1 MRCLAPRSF
10 ILFLML
16 FYIVPAFSQVG
27 TITFDL
33 QKDKPEKFKNK
44 TLKSETTGDKKF
56 TLKRRIS
63 QNIVSHYNY
72 YFNANNKLND
82 VIERARLSNKDDYG
96 KLLPFYGYSLNTT
109 AAQKNELDSVIYKA
123 TAGILLHD
131 LRNDWVDNLYLLI
144 GKSYLFQKEFD
155 SAAMTF
161 QFINYNLFPRKRKE
175 DNDFAKTVGT
185 NSSASGNSISI
196 ASKENKSVVYT
207 AFNRPPSRNDAL
219 VWQIR
224 TFIEQQEYTDA
235 AGLINTLQSDQNFP
249 SRLKPDL
256 EEVNAYWFYKQKMY
270 DSAATHLEKALAAA
284 EDKEDKARWEYLLA
298 QLFEITKQPEK
309 ASQYYTKAM
318 RHTTDPL
325 MDIYANLNNAKI
337 YRSNDPKEYNNTIDN
352 LIRMAKKGKYES
364 YRDIVYYSAGELAL
378 QKPDTAAAEFLF
390 HKSLGYNDINSAY
403 KNRAY
408 LQLAEIAFN
417 KKDYKKAS
425 EYYDSL
431 QLSDDVLI
439 DRIKEITDRK
449 NALSKIV
456 EKINIIEREDSLQRI
471 ALLSPTEREAYI
483 NDLLK
488 KLRKEK
494 GLKDMDL
501 NSSNPSSAFDNNQN
515 SSIDLFGQNQ
525 TKGDWYFYNASM
537 KSKGFSEF
545 KSRWGNRV
553 NVDNWRRNS
562 AVNSTINNVNTV
574 NNNNVTTLD
583 TKTTALNTDLSLSGM
598 MNNLPLTPDKIN
610 TSNILIA
617 SSLFEL
623 GKLYQNDLEDY
634 NMAVQTYEIS
644 LLRFPNNLY
653 NGELYL
659 NLIYCYQKLGN
670 ISKAAYYKNL
680 LVTNFKNTKYAQ
692 IALNPQAQKQG
703 AKDPAATKRYENI
716 YNLFI
721 EGQFEKAVEDKK
733 AADSLYGNNYW
744 SPQLLYIESVYY
756 IKQKQDSQAIV
767 TLNNII
773 TQYPNSPLKAKAATM
788 IDVLKRRKQIEGY
801 LTNLKVTRADDDK
814 LIVIN
819 DEPRQQKVVTQPNK
833 TEQPKTV
840 VPEEKKG
847 VVPQPQ
853 VVKPQPV
860 TNGTFSF
867 VAEEPQNVIMILDK
881 VDPVYI
887 SEARNAF
894 NRYNRENF
902 SAQTIDIIK
911 DPFDKDKN
919 FLIFSKFADASAA
932 IIYADRLKKNA
943 PSEVSWLP
951 ANKYSFLIISDAN
964 LQVLK
969 ANKDLPGYL
978 KLLNTKY
985 PGKF

>member
-1 MRCLAPRSF
+1 MRCLALRSS
-10 ILFLML
+10 ILLLML

-72 YFNANNKLND
+72 YFNANNKLNE
-82 VIERARLSNKDDYG
+82 VIERARMSNKDDYS

-109 AAQKNELDSVIYKA
+109 ASQKNELDSVIYKA

-144 GKSYLFQKEFD
+144 GKSYLLQKQFD

-185 NSSASGNSISI
+185 NSSSSGNTISI

-224 TFIEQQEYTDA
+224 TFIEQQEYYDA
-235 AGLINTLQSDQNFP
+235 AGLINTLQSDENFP

-270 DSAATHLEKALAAA
+270 DSAASHLEKALAAA

-298 QLFEITKQPEK
+298 QLFEITKQPQK
-309 ASQYYTKAM
+309 ASQYYNKAM

-325 MDIYANLNNAKI
+325 MDIYANLSNAKI
-337 YRSNDPKEYNNTIDN
+337 YRSNDPKEFNNTIDN
-352 LIRMAKKGKYES
+352 LIKMAKKGKYES

-390 HKSLGYNDINSAY
+390 HKSLTYNDINSAY
-403 KNRAY
+403 KNKAY
-408 LQLAEIAFN
+408 LQLADIAFN
-417 KKDYKKAS
+417 KKEYKKAS
-425 EYYDSL
+425 AFYDSL
-431 QLSDDVLI
+431 QLNDDALI
-439 DRIKEITDRK
+439 DRVKEIEDRK
-449 NALSKIV
+449 NALTKIV

-471 ALLSPTEREAYI
+471 AMLSPAEREAYI

-494 GLKDMDL
+494 GLKDYDL

-515 SSIDLFGQNQ
+515 QSPDLFGQNES
-525 TKGDWYFYNASM
+525 KGDWYFYNASV
-537 KSKGFSEF
+537 KSKGFGEF
-545 KSRWGNRV
+545 KSRWGKRL

-562 AVNSTINNVNTV
+562 AVNSTINNINTV
-574 NNNNVTTLD
+574 NNNVTTLD
-583 TKTTALNTDLSLSGM
+583 TKTTAVNTDLSLSGM
-598 MNNLPLTPDKIN
+598 MDNLPLTPDKIN

-623 GKLYQNDLEDY
+623 AKLYQNNLEDY

-670 ISKAAYYKNL
+670 LPKAEYYKNL

-756 IKQKQDSQAIV
+756 IKQNQDSLAIV

-773 TQYPNSPLKAKAATM
+773 TQYPASPLKQKAATM

-801 LTNLKVTRADDDK
+801 LTNLKVKRVDEDK
-814 LIVIN
+814 MIVIN
-819 DEPRQQKVVTQPNK
+819 DEPTQQKTV

-840 VPEEKKG
+840 IPDQKKD
-847 VVPQPQ
+847 VIEPQ

-867 VAEEPQNVIMILDK
+867 VAEEPQNVVMILDK
-881 VDPVYI
+881 VDPVYV

-902 SAQTIDIIK
+902 AAQTINITK

-919 FLIFSKFADASAA
+919 FLTFSNFANADAA
-932 IIYADRLKKNA
+932 IKYADRLKKNA

-951 ANKYSFLIISDAN
+951 ANKYSFVIISDAN

-969 ANKDLPGYL
+969 ANKDLAGYI

>member
-1 MRCLAPRSF
+1 MRCPALRSS
-10 ILFLML
+10 ILFLLL

-72 YFNANNKLND
+72 YFNANNKLNE

-96 KLLPFYGYSLNTT
+96 KLLPFYSYSLNTT
-109 AAQKNELDSVIYKA
+109 ASQKTELDSVIYKA

-144 GKSYLFQKEFD
+144 GKSYLLQKEFD

-161 QFINYNLFPRKRKE
+161 QFINYNLFPRKRKA

-185 NSSASGNSISI
+185 NADASGNTISI
-196 ASKENKSVVYT
+196 ASKENKSLTYT
-207 AFNRPPSRNDAL
+207 SFNRPPSRNDAL

-235 AGLINTLQSDQNFP
+235 AGLINTLQNDQNFP

-256 EEVNAYWFYKQKMY
+256 EEVNAYWFYKQKIY
-270 DSAATHLEKALAAA
+270 DSAATHLEKAIAAA
-284 EDKEDKARWEYLLA
+284 EDKADKARWEYLLA

-309 ASQYYTKAM
+309 ASQYYNKAM

-337 YRSNDPKEYNNTIDN
+337 YRSNDTKEFNNTIDN

-364 YRDIVYYSAGELAL
+364 YRDIIYYSAGELAL

-390 HKSLGYNDINSAY
+390 HKSLGYNDVNSAY
-403 KNRAY
+403 RNRAY
-408 LQLAEIAFN
+408 LQLADIAFN
-417 KKDYKKAS
+417 KKDYKNAS
-425 EYYDSL
+425 AYYDSL

-439 DRIKEITDRK
+439 DRVKEITDRK

-471 ALLSPTEREAYI
+471 AMLSPAEREAFI
-483 NDLLK
+483 NNLLK

-494 GLKDMDL
+494 GLKEIDL

-515 SSIDLFGQNQ
+515 ASPDLFGQNQ
-525 TKGDWYFYNASM
+525 AKGDWYFYNASM
-537 KSKGFSEF
+537 KSKGFGEF
-545 KSRWGNRV
+545 KSKWGNRL
-553 NVDNWRRNS
+553 NVDNWRRNA
-562 AVNSTINNVNTV
+562 AVNTTINNANMV
-574 NNNNVTTLD
+574 NNPLTTVD
-583 TKTTALNTDLSLSGM
+583 TKTTAINTEMSVSGM

-670 ISKAAYYKNL
+670 NSKAAYYKNL
-680 LVTNFKNTKYAQ
+680 LVTNFKDTKYAQ

-801 LTNLKVTRADDDK
+801 LTNLNVKRYDEDK
-814 LIVIN
+814 MIVIN
-819 DEPRQQKVVTQPNK
+819 DEPTQQNIVTQPTK
-833 TEQPKTV
+833 TEQPKITLPEPKKDV
-840 VPEEKKG
+840 VEPT
-847 VVPQPQ
+847 

-867 VAEEPQNVIMILDK
+867 VAEEPQNVVMILDK

-902 SAQTIDIIK
+902 SSQTIDITK

-919 FLIFSKFADASAA
+919 FLIFSKFADADAA
-932 IIYADRLKKNA
+932 MIYAERLKKNA

-951 ANKYSFLIISDAN
+951 ANKYSFAIISDAN

-969 ANKDLPGYL
+969 ANKDLAGYI